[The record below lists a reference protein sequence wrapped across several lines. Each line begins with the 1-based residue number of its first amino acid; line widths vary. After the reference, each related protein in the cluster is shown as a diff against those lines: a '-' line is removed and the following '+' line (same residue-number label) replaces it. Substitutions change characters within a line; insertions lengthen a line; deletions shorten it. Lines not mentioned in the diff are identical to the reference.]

1 MTVHK
6 GVYNEGEFSWEQ
18 MGQELKGNTT
28 EYGTCLQL
36 SEDGMTLALGDPLY
50 DSERGL
56 VQVFQYN
63 TTLNEWMQLG
73 EDIKGEDKN
82 IWFGFSVSISGDG
95 KRLAIGAPR
104 YSFFVEGR
112 VYVYFY
118 KDRQW
123 SDSVE
128 VPSQMFNI
136 NGQFGYDVS
145 LSSDGSTLACGS
157 PYTNNVGYVA
167 VFKWNAEDG
176 IYDSEEKILGSA
188 GDKFGISVSL
198 SLDGSYLAVGSPF
211 LKVDTFDNSG
221 RVGVYKI
228 LKSGGFTQVGKDIVG
243 DPVKEQRLGW
253 SVSIS
258 WDGKIVAIGTQPFR
272 NQVFVHRFTGGI
284 WGDAVVVTGTE
295 DDRWFGYDV
304 DLARDSNILVVG
316 APGGITKHGM
326 VRSYIW
332 DS

>member
-1 MTVHK
+1 
-6 GVYNEGEFSWEQ
+6 
-18 MGQELKGNTT
+18 MG
-28 EYGTCLQL
+28 
-36 SEDGMTLALGDPLY
+36 
-50 DSERGL
+50 
-56 VQVFQYN
+56 
-63 TTLNEWMQLG
+63 
-73 EDIKGEDKN
+73 
-82 IWFGFSVSISGDG
+82 
-95 KRLAIGAPR
+95 
-104 YSFFVEGR
+104 
-112 VYVYFY
+112 
-118 KDRQW
+118 
-123 SDSVE
+123 
-128 VPSQMFNI
+128 
-136 NGQFGYDVS
+136 
-145 LSSDGSTLACGS
+145 
-157 PYTNNVGYVA
+157 NNVGYVA

-316 APGGITKHGM
+316 APGGITKHGI
-326 VRSYIW
+326 VRSYRW
-332 DS
+332 E